1 MRFERSGIGVE
12 VPPGWAAALA
22 RREQGDEVPPAAERR
37 RGDQG
42 ADAGLAARRPVAT
55 NHPVLHLGSFPL
67 PPERGDYGSGAV
79 DAMSATDVFVSIVE
93 FHPDAA
99 TTPLF
104 AHEGVP
110 RALTADDFG
119 ADALQRVL
127 RGQSGCQRFFRV
139 NGRAFCLYVV
149 LGSHL
154 RRHLLIGRVNEVL
167 EQLEI
172 AEAPS

>member
-1 MRFERSGIGVE
+1 MRFERAGISVE

-22 RREQGDEVPPAAERR
+22 RRDDGDELPPLAQSS
-37 RGDQG
+37 RGDQPPDP
-42 ADAGLAARRPVAT
+42 ALAAERPVAT

-67 PPERGDYGSGAV
+67 PTDRGDYGSGAV
-79 DAMSATDVFVSIVE
+79 DEMSATDVFVSLVE

-99 TTPLF
+99 ATPLF
-104 AHEGVP
+104 AREGIP
-110 RALTADDFG
+110 RGLTAADFG
-119 ADALQRVL
+119 ADALQRVT

-154 RRHLLIGRVNEVL
+154 RRHMLVGTVNALL

-172 AEAPS
+172 AES